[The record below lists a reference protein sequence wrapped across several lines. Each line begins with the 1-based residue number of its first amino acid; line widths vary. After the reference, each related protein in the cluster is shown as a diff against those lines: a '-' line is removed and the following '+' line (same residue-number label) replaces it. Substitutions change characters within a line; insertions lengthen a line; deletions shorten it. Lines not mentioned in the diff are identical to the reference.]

1 MSSETKNKNNYNNTI
16 SYELEKSRIRTMTQ
30 YYRESRRLEKENM
43 DLRDEIKNIKDSYIR
58 QRAEMENYL
67 KAKERELNY
76 AIKNSNRDMI
86 KSLLPFIDSL
96 DSANMSQE
104 QRTFLA
110 PLRDQLG
117 KILSTYGLNAINA
130 KGQKFDPYLHE
141 ALAVTDQGENG
152 IVYEEI
158 QKGYK
163 LNDEVLRT
171 SKVIVGKR

>member
-1 MSSETKNKNNYNNTI
+1 MSSETKNKNNYHNAIT
-16 SYELEKSRIRTMTQ
+16 YELEKSRIRTMTQ
-30 YYRESRRLEKENM
+30 YYREARRLEKENIE
-43 DLRDEIKNIKDSYIR
+43 LKEEIKNIKDSYIR

-76 AIKNSNRDMI
+76 AIKSSNRDMV
-86 KSLLPFIDSL
+86 KSLLPFMDSL
-96 DSANMSQE
+96 DSPNMSKD
-104 QRTFLA
+104 QRAFLA

-117 KILSTYGLNAINA
+117 KILSSYGLQAINA

-141 ALAVTDQGENG
+141 VLAVTDQGENG

-158 QKGYK
+158 QKGYR

>member
-1 MSSETKNKNNYNNTI
+1 MPSERKNKHNYNNTI
-16 SYELEKSRIRTMTQ
+16 TNEMEKSRIRTMTQ
-30 YYRESRRLEKENM
+30 YYRESKILENENR
-43 DLRDEIKNIKDSYIR
+43 DLRKEINDIKESYIR

-76 AIKNSNRDMI
+76 AIKSSNRDMI
-86 KSLLPFIDSL
+86 RNLLPFIDS
-96 DSANMSQE
+96 DHSASLSPE
-104 QRTFLA
+104 QKAFLS
-110 PLRDQLG
+110 PLIDQIR
-117 KILSTYGLNAINA
+117 KILSSYGLNAIEA

-141 ALAVTDQGENG
+141 ALAVTDKGENG

-163 LNDEVLRT
+163 LNEEVLRT

>member
-1 MSSETKNKNNYNNTI
+1 MSSERKIKVNHDNTI
-16 SYELEKSRIRTMTQ
+16 TYEMEKSRIRTMMQ
-30 YYRESRRLEKENM
+30 YYRESRRLEKENTDLM
-43 DLRDEIKNIKDSYIR
+43 DQIKTIKDSYIR

-76 AIKNSNRDMI
+76 AIKSSNKEMI

-96 DSANMSQE
+96 DSANMSEE
-104 QRTFLA
+104 QRSFLA
-110 PLRDQLG
+110 PLRDQLR
-117 KILSTYGLNAINA
+117 KILSSYGLNQINA

>member
-1 MSSETKNKNNYNNTI
+1 MPSKTKNKHNYENII
-16 SYELEKSRIRTMTQ
+16 SIEMEKSRVRTMTQ
-30 YYRESRRLEKENM
+30 YYRESKKLEIENEELKMEIKDIKEN
-43 DLRDEIKNIKDSYIR
+43 YIR

-76 AIKNSNRDMI
+76 AIKNSNREMI
-86 KSLLPFIDSL
+86 KGLLPFVDSL
-96 DSANMSQE
+96 DSASMSPE
-104 QRTFLA
+104 QKAFLS
-110 PLRDQLG
+110 PLQDQIR
-117 KILSTYGLNAINA
+117 KILASFGLNAIEA

-141 ALAVTDQGENG
+141 ALAITDKGENG

-163 LNDEVLRT
+163 FNEEVLRT